1 VIRAECD
8 SVPRCIRASTAS
20 MCRLLQVSRSGY
32 QAWLVRTPSVR
43 NNSDAKLGTVIE
55 GIFRTSHRRYGAPR
69 VHAVLRQDGVR
80 VGRKRVARLM
90 RLGGLSGQLRAR
102 RRRVAVTKLVEPL
115 GANVLARRFAPAL
128 QGGQDRKWVA
138 DFTYLAT
145 IEGWLYLA
153 IVLDLASR
161 RIVGWGTAKSLD
173 QDVSITALRSAI
185 LTRHPASGLLHHADR
200 GSQYVS
206 NAYRELLHSCGA
218 SESWSKRGDCWDNAV
233 AESFFATLKT
243 ELRSKSR
250 RWQTRAAARAE
261 IVEYLRWYND
271 ERLHSSLGYETPTTY
286 EQNMFKRAS

>member
-1 VIRAECD
+1 
-8 SVPRCIRASTAS
+8 
-20 MCRLLQVSRSGY
+20 MCRVLHVSRSGY
-32 QAWLVRTPSVR
+32 QAWLVRTPSIR
-43 NNSDAKLGTVIE
+43 NESDAELAIVIDR
-55 GIFRTSHRRYGAPR
+55 IFGQSHRRYGVPR
-69 VHAVLRQDGVR
+69 VHAMLRREGVR

-102 RRRVAVTKLVEPL
+102 KRRVAVTKLVEPL
-115 GANVLARRFAPAL
+115 GPNVLARRFAPAL

-173 QDVSITALRSAI
+173 QDVSISALRSAI

-206 NAYRELLHSCGA
+206 NDYREVLSSCGA
-218 SESWSKRGDCWDNAV
+218 IESWSRRGDCWDNAV
-233 AESFFATLKT
+233 AESFFATLKI
-243 ELRSKSR
+243 ELRSKNHR
-250 RWQTRAAARAE
+250 RQTRAAARAE

-271 ERLHSSLGYETPTTY
+271 ERLHSSLGYETPTIY
-286 EQNMFKRAS
+286 EQKMFNELHDH